1 MCVIIKISKSAN
13 QQISTLKLCEAQFLG
28 RAPASR
34 GRAIRSITRPPP
46 LRAYALA
53 CVVAGGSASIPLAE
67 GRAVPLAKLYP
78 TVQRR
83 KKI

>member
-34 GRAIRSITRPPP
+34 GRAIRSITRPP
-46 LRAYALA
+46 LR
-53 CVVAGGSASIPLAE
+53 VVAGGSASIPLAE